1 MNLTCNICNSEMKL
15 YHKNLYRLI
24 YYCYNCCN
32 FKCKIYNNNNENI
45 INNNDDKNIFSLY
58 KKYKLNISLFVFYSM
73 FYNQNSYFISDSL
86 DIEWELE
93 KTINYIHKHQT
104 NVNIIYIHCFSYD
117 NIFNIKNQG
126 VYNVHST
133 NSAKYFGSKF
143 NLTLANIFVIPEY
156 NKTIYEFRL
165 YSYYQPKYIS
175 DLLLKEIEYGLYLV

>member
-1 MNLTCNICNSEMKL
+1 MSNLTCNICSSEMKL

-117 NIFNIKNQG
+117 NI
-126 VYNVHST
+126 
-133 NSAKYFGSKF
+133 
-143 NLTLANIFVIPEY
+143 LIPLDEQHNPFQFLIPKSVFEDQ
-156 NKTIYEFRL
+156 NKPLSLDT
-165 YSYYQPKYIS
+165 
-175 DLLLKEIEYGLYLV
+175 